1 MYLYFIIKSTLNEF
15 SYNMYL
21 WSAKLLDTTVSPVE
35 AAVQYTELQVD
46 HSGMLQ
52 TTN

>member
-1 MYLYFIIKSTLNEF
+1 MYV
-15 SYNMYL
+15 
-21 WSAKLLDTTVSPVE
+21 WSAKPLNTTVSPVE

-52 TTN
+52 TIN

>member
-1 MYLYFIIKSTLNEF
+1 MNSLITYTYLV
-15 SYNMYL
+15 
-21 WSAKLLDTTVSPVE
+21 WSAKPLDMTVSPME
-35 AAVQYTELQVD
+35 AAVQNTELKAD

>member
-1 MYLYFIIKSTLNEF
+1 
-15 SYNMYL
+15 MYL
-21 WSAKLLDTTVSPVE
+21 WSAKPLDMTVSPME
-35 AAVQYTELQVD
+35 AAGQHAELKVD